1 MEKKLVNN
9 FFKIQRQPNK
19 GGWHYVVISG
29 IPATEKLYAGLV
41 KVSGTVDHYE
51 IKQFNLLPMKNG
63 DMLLPL
69 KAALRKAIHKKEG
82 DTVQVILFRDSSDV
96 VVPDYIIA
104 SFMDSPKAYH
114 FFMSLSESN
123 KKYYVDWIEASKKM
137 ETKANRIIK
146 AMEQLEKGIKFYDWP
161 AQNY

>member
-1 MEKKLVNN
+1 MEKKLVNS
-9 FFKIQRQPNK
+9 FFKIQRQPTK
-19 GGWHYVVISG
+19 GGWHYVVIPG
-29 IPATEKLYAGLV
+29 IPTTEKLYAGLV

-69 KAALRKAIHKKEG
+69 KAALRKAINKKEG

-161 AQNY
+161 AQNL